1 MALDS
6 ITLSLLAREI
16 DEKLQGSRVDKVAPT
31 VKGRGGVPPAQ
42 KRRKFEIAFVGKE
55 WFRKNMHHGGE
66 F

>member
-1 MALDS
+1 MDS

-16 DEKLQGSRVDKVAPT
+16 DEKLQGSRVDKVHQPSKDE
-31 VKGRGGVPPAQ
+31 VVFHLLQ